1 MRKSP
6 QALAERINAQLAVA
20 KEINSDFV
28 TLTTGEAK
36 AILEYIW
43 PTVEPGP
50 EDLSEEMIA
59 ELKEQTPEERLKFC
73 RAIIFDWDGMATANH
88 LGELINEV
96 YHYRLLYWR
105 NQAQIH

>member
-20 KEINSDFV
+20 KEINSD
-28 TLTTGEAK
+28 EAK
-36 AILEYIW
+36 AVLEYIW

-50 EDLSEEMIA
+50 EELSEEMIA

-96 YHYRLLYWR
+96 YAWMRVPYKDE
-105 NQAQIH
+105 AKE

>member
-36 AILEYIW
+36 AVLEYIW

-50 EDLSEEMIA
+50 EELSEEMIA

-96 YHYRLLYWR
+96 YAWMKVPYKDE
-105 NQAQIH
+105 AKE